1 MKGSVFVPA
10 WFPAGF
16 TTETRARRNA
26 TLRSSSPSPGELIP
40 SPLPTSILGREST
53 GELNTWGSAHV
64 PLWDAIRA
72 KGIRVEVVAIG
83 AELDTVLRADR
94 VLQAWAAAPGKDATG
109 PTVKQ
114 EMAAIKDAIHRRDRE
129 FLATY
134 GGMGEAG
141 QRYVELHKLPEA
153 NLEDGVKIDEF
164 STYRATR
171 FADPV

>member
-1 MKGSVFVPA
+1 M
-10 WFPAGF
+10 
-16 TTETRARRNA
+16 
-26 TLRSSSPSPGELIP
+26 
-40 SPLPTSILGREST
+40 
-53 GELNTWGSAHV
+53 
-64 PLWDAIRA
+64 
-72 KGIRVEVVAIG
+72 EVVAIG

-129 FLATY
+129 FLAMY

>member
-1 MKGSVFVPA
+1 M
-10 WFPAGF
+10 
-16 TTETRARRNA
+16 
-26 TLRSSSPSPGELIP
+26 
-40 SPLPTSILGREST
+40 
-53 GELNTWGSAHV
+53 
-64 PLWDAIRA
+64 
-72 KGIRVEVVAIG
+72 VAIAAG
-83 AELDTVLRADR
+83 HEPIERADR
-94 VLQAWAAAPGKDATG
+94 VLRAWAAAPGKDATG

-114 EMAAIKDAIHRRDRE
+114 EMAAIMDAIHRRDRE